1 MGIFFGLQIYSPA
14 FKGIFFEFE
23 KSKPNHRQIL
33 STLESSVLN
42 LCLLF
47 LKLASFS
54 LLFCLFPKFILNLQA
69 KSEELETMEG
79 FKNLEIKN
87 FRGIDH
93 LKIDDF
99 SRVNVFLGQ
108 NNSGKSSVLEA
119 IAMLM
124 GMSNPDLPQ
133 AINAVRARKSFSKFI
148 DIQYF
153 FNNLNT
159 ATPPEVLAEE
169 TNGTSRHLKMALSYV
184 FDEMAEPNNEPQQ
197 TGAVNYVNTLEMN
210 FDIANGAPSRSYKSW
225 LRVNSQGLVVNR
237 KVADGYLENKRAW
250 LTPSDL
256 MTSNLA
262 NDLAE
267 LFRRNRK
274 DTVLTLL
281 KMFDSQINSIEILTD
296 DIYVGFEGMA
306 QMLPV
311 SMMGDGLRRYLSIV
325 ASASNPMIDMFLID
339 EIDNGLHYSVYKKL
353 WQALFALA
361 AATDKQIFVTTHSKE
376 TLRYLD
382 EMLQENPTYKPD
394 LRLYTLERTL
404 KKGLQAYMLTHEGL
418 QGACENDIEIRS
430 VVL

>member
-1 MGIFFGLQIYSPA
+1 M
-14 FKGIFFEFE
+14 
-23 KSKPNHRQIL
+23 N
-33 STLESSVLN
+33 
-42 LCLLF
+42 
-47 LKLASFS
+47 
-54 LLFCLFPKFILNLQA
+54 
-69 KSEELETMEG
+69 G
-79 FKNLEIKN
+79 FKNIQINN

-93 LKIDDF
+93 LEIDDF

-124 GMSNPDLPQ
+124 SMSNPDIPQ
-133 AINAVRARKSFSKFI
+133 AINSVRARKPFSKFI

-153 FNNLNT
+153 FNNLNV
-159 ATPPEVLAEE
+159 ATPPEILAEE
-169 TNGTSRHLKMALSYV
+169 TDGTSRHLKMTLSYV
-184 FDEMAEPNNEPQQ
+184 FDELAEPNNQPQQ

-210 FDIANGAPSRSYKSW
+210 FDISNGAPTRSYKSW

-274 DTVLTLL
+274 DTVLALL
-281 KMFDSQINSIEILTD
+281 KMFDSHINSIEILTD

-361 AATDKQIFVTTHSKE
+361 VTSEKQIFVTTYSKE
-376 TLRYLD
+376 TLGYLNK
-382 EMLQENPTYKPD
+382 MLQEVPDYKD
-394 LRLYTLERTL
+394 DFRLFTIERTL
-404 KKGLQAYMLTHEGL
+404 KEGMQAYKYTHEGL
-418 QGACENDIEIRS
+418 AEACKNDVELRS
-430 VVL
+430 IV

>member
-1 MGIFFGLQIYSPA
+1 MD
-14 FKGIFFEFE
+14 
-23 KSKPNHRQIL
+23 
-33 STLESSVLN
+33 
-42 LCLLF
+42 
-47 LKLASFS
+47 
-54 LLFCLFPKFILNLQA
+54 
-69 KSEELETMEG
+69 G
-79 FKNLEIKN
+79 FKNIEIKN

-119 IAMLM
+119 MAMLM

-133 AINAVRARKSFSKFI
+133 AINAMRARKAFSKFI

-153 FNNLNT
+153 FNNLNS
-159 ATPPEVLAEE
+159 AMPPEVLAEE
-169 TNGTSRHLKMALSYV
+169 TNGTLRHLKMTLSYV
-184 FDEMAEPNNEPQQ
+184 FDELAGPNNQPQQ
-197 TGAVNYVNTLEMN
+197 TGTVNYVNTLEMN
-210 FDIANGAPSRSYKSW
+210 FDISNGAPSRSYKSW

-281 KMFDSQINSIEILTD
+281 KMFDSRVNSIEILTD

-325 ASASNPMIDMFLID
+325 ASAANPMIDMFLID

-361 AATDKQIFVTTHSKE
+361 VASNKQIFVTTHSKE
-376 TLRYLD
+376 TLDYLN
-382 EMLQENPTYKPD
+382 EMLEEHTEYQQE
-394 LRLYTLERTL
+394 LRLYTLEKTKL
-404 KKGLQAYMLTHEGL
+404 KGHQAYKLTHNGLQEAT
-418 QGACENDIEIRS
+418 ENNIELRS
-430 VVL
+430 IVL